1 MPFAK
6 HSLHKPS
13 RPAATFLLSAAWT
26 VLSLLS
32 ASELSQLVP
41 VIWADFAREVI
52 AALLMLGGFYA
63 MARFWVPDLRP
74 LSSLGFVR
82 RPGIEGE
89 FGRGIALGWGIAIAL
104 VLPALLTGNL
114 SMQFSFDGQ
123 TLLRTL
129 LSIAVLTAF
138 ALVVQLVLSGLPL
151 RMLVKASSPG
161 WAAAAVI
168 FVVTMLAITGTASQG
183 RTLPVM
189 VLAASIFVVGFLR
202 TRALWFSLGVQL
214 GWSIVLQ
221 ILFGSSS
228 PYTPVTF
235 GVVQSGAEGPI
246 WFTGGPF
253 GPEASLITVLVLI
266 VALVGAFR
274 LTKDYAW
281 HYTWQP
287 LEGAGHP
294 MDVAP
299 PAEHLRE
306 EKRQAAAAPLIQIGG
321 LQTPQAP
328 YNERSDPA

>member
-26 VLSLLS
+26 VLSLLA
-32 ASELSQLVP
+32 ASELSQIVP
-41 VIWADFAREVI
+41 AMWTDFARELL
-52 AALLMLGGFYA
+52 AAILLAVGFYF
-63 MARFWVPDLRP
+63 MARAWVPELRP

-123 TLLRTL
+123 ALLRTL
-129 LSIAVLTAF
+129 LSVAVLIAF
-138 ALVVQLVLSGLPL
+138 ALVVQLILAGLPL
-151 RMLVKASSPG
+151 RMLVKASSSG

-189 VLAASIFVVGFLR
+189 VLAASIFVAGFLR

-221 ILFGSSS
+221 ILFGASS
-228 PYTPVTF
+228 PYTPATF
-235 GVVQSGAEGPI
+235 GIIQSAGDGSI
-246 WFTGGPF
+246 WLTGGPF
-253 GPEASLITVLVLI
+253 GPEASLLTVLVLI
-266 VALVGAFR
+266 AALVAVFR
-274 LTKDYAW
+274 MTKDYAW

-294 MDVAP
+294 MDVPP

-321 LQTPQAP
+321 LQSPQIP
-328 YNERSDPA
+328 YSEPRDPA

>member
-32 ASELSQLVP
+32 AGELSRLVP
-41 VIWADFAREVI
+41 VMWTDVAREVI
-52 AALLMLGGFYA
+52 AALLLMGGFYA
-63 MARFWVPDLRP
+63 MARVWVPELRP
-74 LSSLGFVR
+74 LSSIGFVR
-82 RPGIEGE
+82 RPGIAGE
-89 FGRGIALGWGIAIAL
+89 LGRGVALGWGIAIAL

-114 SMQFSFDGQ
+114 SMQFGFDGP

-129 LSIAVLTAF
+129 LSVLVLIAF
-138 ALVVQLVLSGLPL
+138 ALVVQLILAGLPL
-151 RMLVKASSPG
+151 QLLVKASSPG
-161 WAAAAVI
+161 WASAAVI

-189 VLAASIFVVGFLR
+189 VLAASIFVTGFLR

-214 GWSIVLQ
+214 GWSLVLQ

-235 GVVQSGAEGPI
+235 GIIQSGADGPI
-246 WFTGGPF
+246 WLTGGPF
-253 GPEASLITVLVLI
+253 GPEASLVTVLILVA
-266 VALVGAFR
+266 ALVGVFR
-274 LTKDYAW
+274 LTRDYAW

-294 MDVAP
+294 MDVPP

-321 LQTPQAP
+321 LQTPQIP
-328 YNERSDPA
+328 YSEPRDPA